1 MFFDTNTAEVP
12 ASAPEVSSLTDTLP
26 SPSRAPREYFART
39 PARFLKDPNISPGAK
54 LLRVLLTAFADERT
68 CRTFVTPRRLDRL
81 MDCEHKYRERLQREL
96 VATGWLKL
104 QRDRKPNGHL
114 GRRIYFLC
122 APPMPIS
129 STSGRNGPSKESI
142 PSI

>member
-1 MFFDTNTAEVP
+1 MATNTNSADVS
-12 ASAPEVSSLTDTLP
+12 ANAPEVSSFGDALP
-26 SPSRAPREYFART
+26 SARKTPREYFART

-96 VATGWLKL
+96 VAAGWLKL
-104 QRDRKPNGHL
+104 EGDRKPNGHL
-114 GRRIYFLC
+114 GRRIYCLC
-122 APPMPIS
+122 APPMPVS

>member
-1 MFFDTNTAEVP
+1 MTSMTNLAV
-12 ASAPEVSSLTDTLP
+12 ASASTPEASRSA
-26 SPSRAPREYFART
+26 RAPREYFTRT

-68 CRTFVTPRRLDRL
+68 CRTFVTPRRLDLL

-96 VATGWLKL
+96 VAAGWLKL
-104 QRDRKPNGHL
+104 ERDRKPNGHL

-122 APPMPIS
+122 APPMPVS